1 MQIKKNIIR
10 VIIIFCM
17 IVCLNSIVFAGSFSL
32 TRELDRVKEILD
44 LNLKTS
50 VLNLLI
56 ATAIV
61 LIAMAVIIASIIFRK
76 KIKKELNYT
85 IISVSVIVICMIA
98 IIYGEELIVFLNT
111 LLEYELNMINQNM
124 LKRI

>member
-1 MQIKKNIIR
+1 M
-10 VIIIFCM
+10 
-17 IVCLNSIVFAGSFSL
+17 

>member
-17 IVCLNSIVFAGSFSL
+17 IVCLYSIVFAGSFSL